1 MQPEY
6 QNESQHLEQQ
16 NSSNIAENVDI
27 STQTLDVLLDT
38 DCEGDT
44 LLTNMAETLV
54 DTAGNAVE
62 VVVKVVGGLFS

>member
-62 VVVKVVGGLFS
+62 VVGGLFS

>member
-54 DTAGNAVE
+54 DTAGNVVE
-62 VVVKVVGGLFS
+62 VVGGLFS

>member
-62 VVVKVVGGLFS
+62 VVVEVVGGLFS